1 MAKIGFYGGAFNP
14 PTKAHIELAKKVIN
28 ECKLDKIIFVP
39 VNDLYKKEG
48 LIESEHRV
56 NMLKLVCKE
65 DDNLEVSDIELKS
78 NVNYKAIDIFRI
90 IDKEYNKDE
99 KFYIMGTDNLKK
111 ICKWKES
118 EKLVEDFNYIILNR
132 EDDDAKKIIEENKLL
147 EKNKNKFNII
157 KNDNFKECSSTN
169 IRNQIK
175 NKEIP
180 VYIDENVYDYILK
193 NNIKF

>member
-118 EKLVEDFNYIILNR
+118 ERLVEDFNYIILNR

-157 KNDNFKECSSTN
+157 KNNNFKKCSSTN

>member
-118 EKLVEDFNYIILNR
+118 ERLVEDFNYIILNR